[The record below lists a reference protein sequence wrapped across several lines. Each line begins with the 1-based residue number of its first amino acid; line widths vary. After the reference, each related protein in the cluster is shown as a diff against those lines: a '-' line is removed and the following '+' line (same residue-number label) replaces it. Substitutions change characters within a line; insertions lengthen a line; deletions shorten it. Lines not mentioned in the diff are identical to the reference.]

1 MPKTNFH
8 GTQNSY
14 TGTGALTTSV
24 LSKYEQP
31 AKATAMNNGKC
42 PTVATFLLNPTIPV
56 GLNFETVPLSS
67 NLYFLV

>member
-31 AKATAMNNGKC
+31 ARATAMNNENA
-42 PTVATFLLNPTIPV
+42 PQ
-56 GLNFETVPLSS
+56 
-67 NLYFLV
+67 